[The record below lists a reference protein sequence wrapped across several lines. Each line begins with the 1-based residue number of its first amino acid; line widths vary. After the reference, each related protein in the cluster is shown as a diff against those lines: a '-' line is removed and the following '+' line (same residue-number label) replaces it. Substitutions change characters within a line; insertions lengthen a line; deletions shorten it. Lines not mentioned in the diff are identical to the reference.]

1 MNCGDERATGA
12 NHGLGCQIIGDFENI
27 CAGAEIMK
35 LRVTTEQMRRVV
47 AALTDA
53 VSPPL
58 RATRR
63 LPFDFAVVTFAAG
76 SRRSPG
82 HPIVDF
88 QRVPGSVAFQSFTA
102 VIDTR
107 DGFGV

>member
-27 CAGAEIMK
+27 CAGAKIMK
-35 LRVTTEQMRRVV
+35 LRVTAEQMRRVV

-76 SRRSPG
+76 SRGSPG
-82 HPIVDF
+82 HPIAGF
-88 QRVPGSVAFQSFTA
+88 QRVTWTSTTSCGES
-102 VIDTR
+102 
-107 DGFGV
+107 